1 MAKSDEEFLRE
12 VGKRHW
18 AAGGAAYAQAGKP
31 QSAQT
36 RRDIKS
42 GKVKV
47 TK

>member
-1 MAKSDEEFLRE
+1 MTKH
-12 VGKRHW
+12 K
-18 AAGGAAYAQAGKP
+18 AQAGKP